1 MSRFDRLR
9 IDPKRFRAD
18 FDELASIGATPD
30 HGVHRPAL
38 SKDHLAARSW
48 FLKKAQ
54 ASGLNTRIDTAGNH
68 IVRLAEPPDTT
79 KPKLLLGSH
88 LDSVPHGGR
97 FDGALGVVA
106 GLEVLR
112 VLQEEAQPF
121 PLDVELYDFTDEE
134 GRYIGLLG
142 SQALAGLMQP
152 AQLDH
157 PGTDNLQFEAD
168 LRRAGLQK
176 SDILS
181 AKLDPREIVGY
192 LELHIEQGTHLEAH
206 QMDIG
211 IVTAIVGI
219 RSFTLHF
226 IGRADHAGTTPMDR
240 RFDAGLG
247 AAAFNLAAHQHI
259 VRNHPGCVVTI
270 GNMQFLPGAF
280 NVIPKTV
287 AVAMEFR
294 ADEETKL
301 DSIESELL
309 SLAAE
314 QAQNFGLALE
324 IESMEQAAAVGM
336 DPALQKAITRAAS
349 RLKLKSTPL
358 ASGAG
363 HDAQSLAQICP
374 AGMIFIPSVGGFSH
388 SPREESLWEDCL
400 QGANVLLQ
408 TALGLAAGDYLKNSR
423 PPLKDTT

>member
-1 MSRFDRLR
+1 MNQFDRLR

-18 FDELASIGATPD
+18 FDELASIGATSD
-30 HGVHRPAL
+30 QGVCRPAL
-38 SKDHLAARSW
+38 SEEHLAARSW

-54 ASGLNTRIDTAGNH
+54 ASGLHTRIDAAGNH
-68 IVRLAEPPDTT
+68 IVSLAGPQVPA

-88 LDSVPHGGR
+88 LDSVPQGGR

-112 VLQEEAQPF
+112 VLKEAAQPF

-142 SQALAGLMQP
+142 SQALAGLLQP
-152 AQLDH
+152 AHLHH
-157 PGTDNLQFEAD
+157 PGSDNRQFEAD

-176 SDILS
+176 SDILN
-181 AKLDPREIVGY
+181 AKLDPGGLVGY
-192 LELHIEQGTHLEAH
+192 LELHIEQGTHLEVQ

-219 RSFTLHF
+219 RSFSLHF

-240 RFDAGLG
+240 RFDSGLG

-259 VRNHPGCVVTI
+259 IHNHPGCVVTV
-270 GNMQFLPGAF
+270 GNMQFFPGAF
-280 NVIPKTV
+280 NVIPKAV
-287 AVAMEFR
+287 AVAVEFR
-294 ADEETKL
+294 ADEEGKL
-301 DSIESELL
+301 DDMESELL
-309 SLAAE
+309 SLAAD

-324 IESMEQAAAVGM
+324 IESMERAAAVGM
-336 DPALQKAITRAAS
+336 DPAIQKAINKAVS
-349 RLKLKSTPL
+349 LLKLKSTPL

-374 AGMIFIPSVGGFSH
+374 AGMIFIPSAGGFSH
-388 SPREESLWEDCL
+388 SPREKSLRKDCL
-400 QGANVLLQ
+400 QGADVLLQ
-408 TALGLAAGDYLKNSR
+408 TTLELATGGSR
-423 PPLKDTT
+423 ENTPPHLKD